1 MKFCLSILFVL
12 CAIASGSV
20 AQTSSPNDRARYLA
34 GLPVRNSAFDPLT
47 RGGSYPEHVAYLNK
61 SWAKKEGLALNPVRS
76 WAAGAGGDFHNRS
89 GTLYYMFSGPD
100 FLYAHSLFPNASTY
114 ILCGTEPVGN
124 VPELTQIPRETLDAS
139 MADLRRALNTMLN
152 FNYFVTKEMRVYLQG
167 GQLGGTM
174 PVLYV
179 FLARLGCTIQEVSLV
194 STPSTGVRIVF
205 TGPNGGSKT
214 LYYFKTDLSN
224 GSSSG
229 FLRWCAS
236 KGPGMSLLKA
246 DSYLLHNDG
255 FSQVRRFILDN
266 SRVIVQDDAGIPLRQ
281 FDDRWTLRFYGDYAA
296 PIELFKQ
303 YQQPDLA
310 AAYQRSPRQPLS
322 FAFGYHWQRER
333 AVLMVA
339 TRK

>member
-1 MKFCLSILFVL
+1 MKFCLSLFVL
-12 CAIASGSV
+12 LGSLASAL
-20 AQTSSPNDRARYLA
+20 AQAPSPNDQARYLA
-34 GLPVRNSAFDPLT
+34 GLPVRNPALDALA
-47 RGGSYPEHVAYLNK
+47 RGGSYPAHVAYLNK

-76 WAAGAGGDFHNRS
+76 WASGADFHNRS
-89 GTLYYMFSGPD
+89 GTVYYMFSGPD
-100 FLYAHSLFPNASTY
+100 FLYAHTIFPNASTY

-124 VPELTQIPRETLDAS
+124 VPDLTQLPRETVEAS

-152 FNYFVTKEMRVYLQG
+152 FNYFVTKEMRAYLQNS
-167 GQLGGTM
+167 QLGGTM

-179 FLARLGCTIQEVSLV
+179 FLARLGCTIQDVSLV
-194 STPSTGVRIVF
+194 SSPSSGVRIAF
-205 TGPNGGSKT
+205 RGPNGGSQT

-224 GSSSG
+224 GNSSG

-246 DSYLLHNDG
+246 DSYLLHSEG
-255 FSQVRRFILDN
+255 FSQVRRFLLDN

-281 FDDRWTLRFYGDYAA
+281 FDDRWAVRFYGNYTA
-296 PIELFKQ
+296 PIEIFKQ
-303 YQQPDLA
+303 YHQPELA
-310 AAYQRSPRQPLS
+310 AAYQRAPREPLS

-333 AVLMVA
+333 AVLMLA